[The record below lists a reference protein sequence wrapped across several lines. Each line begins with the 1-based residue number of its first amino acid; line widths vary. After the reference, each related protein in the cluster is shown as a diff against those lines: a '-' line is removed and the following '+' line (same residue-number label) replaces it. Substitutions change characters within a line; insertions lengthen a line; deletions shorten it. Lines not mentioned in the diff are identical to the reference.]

1 MTEIKI
7 EIFYE
12 EYQRIVNIID
22 FSIDQEIGV
31 LSFNSDDYMNL
42 INNMD
47 FINSINKSVISS
59 DSWLFDY
66 SLDLEY
72 NQGSGRKLDLERM
85 KEAVVYDNIMI
96 RVTKLGSRDLS
107 FLSGYINND
116 SDNADHY
123 KEFYIHFNEAYSV
136 EDNFSD
142 WTTDSALSLES
153 VLNL

>member
-22 FSIDQEIGV
+22 FSIDQEIGI

-59 DSWLFDY
+59 DSWLADY
-66 SLDLEY
+66 NQENSERLDL
-72 NQGSGRKLDLERM
+72 DFM
-85 KEAVVYDNIMI
+85 KKAVVYDNIMI
-96 RVTKLGSRDLS
+96 RVTKLGNRDLS
-107 FLSGYINND
+107 FLSINND
-116 SDNADHY
+116 GDNTDHY
-123 KEFYIHFNEAYSV
+123 KEFLKLTIDESFSV
-136 EDNFSD
+136 EDSIEFSD
-142 WTTDSALSLES
+142 WCSDSRFSLDY